1 MSFIPLMAK
10 RLARSARLLMLSL
23 LCVPPTTAQANGAIA
38 TAVDSFVRSQ
48 TIGLPGQV
56 DITVTPPDARTPL
69 AHCSSFDPFVPPGN
83 KLWGKTM
90 VGVRCLGP
98 ASWTIYLPVQ
108 VRVTGS
114 YVITT
119 RAIGP
124 GQVLTE
130 SDLSQR
136 QGDLTAMPAG
146 LLAAPELG
154 VGKTLKNGVAGGQ
167 PLRADMLLATPVI
180 VQGQDVRIIYKGSGF
195 SISNEGKAL
204 NSAAEGQTARAR
216 TPGGQT
222 VSGIARPGGVIEVN
236 P

>member
-1 MSFIPLMAK
+1 MSFISLTAHP
-10 RLARSARLLMLSL
+10 LARRALPLILPLLSALPAATLASETM
-23 LCVPPTTAQANGAIA
+23 V

-48 TIGLPGQV
+48 TAGLPGQV
-56 DITVTPPDARTPL
+56 DVAVTPPDARNPL
-69 AHCSSFDPFVPPGN
+69 APCTSFDPFVPPGN

-108 VRVTGS
+108 VRVVGS

-130 SDLSQR
+130 SDLSRR

-167 PLRADMLLATPVI
+167 PLRADMLLSTPVI

-204 NSAAEGQTARAR
+204 NSAAEGQAARAR

>member
-1 MSFIPLMAK
+1 MSPTPPMSFAL
-10 RLARSARLLMLSL
+10 RSLSL
-23 LCVPPTTAQANGAIA
+23 PLVLFLVLLLPAPAHASDTIVP
-38 TAVDSFVRSQ
+38 AVDAFVRSQ
-48 TIGLPGQV
+48 TRGLPGQV
-56 DITVTPPDARTPL
+56 DVAVTPLDARTPL
-69 AHCSSFDPFVPPGN
+69 APCHAFEPFVPPGN

-98 ASWTIYLPVQ
+98 ANWTIYLPVQ
-108 VRVTGS
+108 VRVVGG
-114 YVITT
+114 YVVTT

-124 GQVLTE
+124 GQVLAE
-130 SDLSQR
+130 GDLSQR
-136 QGDLTAMPAG
+136 QGDLTSMPAG
-146 LLAAPELG
+146 LLASPELG

-180 VQGQDVRIIYKGSGF
+180 LQGQDVRINYKGSGF

-216 TPGGQT
+216 TASGQT
-222 VSGIARPGGVIEVN
+222 VTGVARPGGIIEIS

>member
-1 MSFIPLMAK
+1 MSFIPLMAQPLG
-10 RLARSARLLMLSL
+10 RCAFPLVLAVLSSL
-23 LCVPPTTAQANGAIA
+23 PTAAHANGTMLA
-38 TAVDSFVRSQ
+38 AVDSFVRSQ
-48 TIGLPGQV
+48 TLGLPGQV
-56 DITVTPPDARTPL
+56 DVTVTPPDARTPL
-69 AHCSSFDPFVPPGN
+69 APCSSFDPFVPPGN

-108 VRVTGS
+108 VRVIGS

-136 QGDLTAMPAG
+136 QGDLTSMPAG

-154 VGKTLKNGVAGGQ
+154 IGKTLKNGVAGGQ

-222 VSGIARPGGVIEVN
+222 VSGIARPGGVIEIN

>member
-1 MSFIPLMAK
+1 MSFISLTAHP
-10 RLARSARLLMLSL
+10 LARRALPLILPLLSALPAATLASETM
-23 LCVPPTTAQANGAIA
+23 V

-48 TIGLPGQV
+48 TAGLPGQV
-56 DITVTPPDARTPL
+56 DVAVTPPDARNPL
-69 AHCSSFDPFVPPGN
+69 APCTSFDPFVPPGN

-108 VRVTGS
+108 VRVVGS

-130 SDLSQR
+130 SDLSRR

-167 PLRADMLLATPVI
+167 PLRADMLLSTPVI